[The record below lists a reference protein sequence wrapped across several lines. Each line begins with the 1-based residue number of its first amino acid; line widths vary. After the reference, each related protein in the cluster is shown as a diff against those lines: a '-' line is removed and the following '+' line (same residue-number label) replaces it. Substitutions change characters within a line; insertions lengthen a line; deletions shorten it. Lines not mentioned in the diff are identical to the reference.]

1 MIAEEG
7 GGWDDVDWSEFHRFV
22 FECLALYLQK
32 GLPTRDDTSDNF
44 KRSQLVAGFACD
56 DAEALCDFYLE
67 YLNKLADS
75 GEEVFTHA
83 FYRDVKQAFPNL
95 PTEWKDERLYRQLRD
110 VGVAFEVYPNRVDER
125 EPEAGASWC

>member
-1 MIAEEG
+1 MLIGASSI
-7 GGWDDVDWSEFHRFV
+7 VS

-83 FYRDVKQAFPNL
+83 YRDVKQAFPNL
-95 PTEWKDERLYRQLRD
+95 P
-110 VGVAFEVYPNRVDER
+110 PNCMTS
-125 EPEAGASWC
+125 ASIANCVM